1 VTSKSVVRADG
12 YQLKILPDVKLL
24 LHGNLRVLLVRRVL
38 LAVSGGLTA
47 GLSTLYI
54 KKVLNADAVIL
65 GLFGSIWSAVFVV
78 FILIGGWIGD
88 RYDRKKVLL
97 LGTALTLPNPIIYAL
112 ASSWEILILVNF
124 LGALG
129 SAISS
134 PVYNAILYS
143 SIEQKKRSRAVA
155 ALTVIASIA
164 NVVVPPASAYLI
176 QVMGGL
182 EEIRVMFVAQFIVSL
197 AVWIYTLGKL
207 RMMPSSKRNA
217 VKGFK
222 EVAKDM
228 IFQMRT
234 VYRMS
239 RERKAFSWVIMFSLG
254 PFAWQLISPFW
265 AIYAAEV
272 CMAPLFII
280 GLLPTVDSI
289 TRIFLQIPLANISD
303 KKGRK
308 RVILLIRPFRYA
320 AITALVLGGSYNNV
334 ITPFIPL
341 LVWMLDAVGTST
353 GPSFWALRT
362 EVMPKRVQSTWNAL
376 LNFVWYLSSIPA
388 SLLGGILWNIDP
400 RLPFLFAL
408 FVDAGL
414 RFPILIRYV
423 PETLVPLKRVPR
435 IGSHIIIYGLS
446 EAGLT
451 STARLV
457 QRSMKAEI
465 INASHVDIRRLN
477 RILRSEKRPVIIEGT
492 PALYAAKEEQDSVR
506 VLLVASREE
515 RTRRRAQKSKKPEF
529 VAFKEIE
536 EEDRKVDRIARRLY
550 NADLSS
556 MPPFDV
562 AINTERV
569 PPKKVAKIIAVLRE
583 EDEEQTSSE
592 KEN

>member
-1 VTSKSVVRADG
+1 
-12 YQLKILPDVKLL
+12 LKIIPDVKSLF
-24 LHGNLRVLLVRRVL
+24 HGNLRVLLIRRIL
-38 LAVSGGLTA
+38 LALSGGLTA

-54 KKVLNADAVIL
+54 KEVLGADAVIL

-88 RYDRKKVLL
+88 RYDRKKVFL

-112 ASSWEILILVNF
+112 ASDWHLLILVNF

-129 SAISS
+129 SAISN

-143 SIEQKKRSRAVA
+143 SIEQKKRSQIVASLAVM
-155 ALTVIASIA
+155 ASIVNMVA
-164 NVVVPPASAYLI
+164 PPLSAYII
-176 QVMGGL
+176 QMMGGL
-182 EEIRVMFVAQFIVSL
+182 EEIRKMFVAQFLISF
-197 AVWIYTLGKL
+197 AVWIYTLRKL
-207 RMMPSSKRNA
+207 KMMPTSERSE
-217 VKGFK
+217 VKGFVK
-222 EVAKDM
+222 AAKDM
-228 IFQMRT
+228 LFQMRT

-239 RERKAFSWVIMFSLG
+239 RERKAFSWVIMFLLG
-254 PFAWQLISPFW
+254 PFAWQLVSPFW
-265 AIYAAEV
+265 PIFAAEV
-272 CMAPLFII
+272 CLSPLLII
-280 GLLPTVDSI
+280 GLLPTVDSL

-308 RVILLIRPFRYA
+308 RVILLIRPFRYVA
-320 AITALVLGGSYNNV
+320 LTVLVLGGSYHNSV
-334 ITPFIPL
+334 TPFIPL
-341 LVWMLDAVGTST
+341 FVWMLDAIGTST

-362 EVMPKRVQSTWNAL
+362 EVMPKKVQSTWNAL
-376 LNFVWYLSSIPA
+376 LNFVWYLGAIPA
-388 SLLGGILWNIDP
+388 SLLGGFLWNIDP
-400 RLPFLFAL
+400 RLPFIFAL

-414 RFPILIRYV
+414 RLPILIRYV
-423 PETLVPLKRVPR
+423 PETLVTLRKVPR
-435 IGSHIIIYGLS
+435 IGPHILIYGLS

-465 INASHVDIRRLN
+465 ISAAHVDTRRLS
-477 RILRSEKRPVIIEGT
+477 RILKSEKRPVIIEGT
-492 PALYAAKEEQDSVR
+492 SALYAAKEEQDSIR

-529 VAFKEIE
+529 VAFKELE

-550 NADLSS
+550 HTDLSS

-583 EDEEQTSSE
+583 KEEEQSE
-592 KEN
+592 NTN

>member
-1 VTSKSVVRADG
+1 LR
-12 YQLKILPDVKLL
+12 IIPDVKSLFK
-24 LHGNLRVLLVRRVL
+24 GNLRVFLVRRVFL
-38 LAVSGGLTA
+38 TASGGLTA

-54 KKVLNADAVIL
+54 KEVLGADAVIL
-65 GLFGSIWSAVFVV
+65 GLFGSIWSAVFVF
-78 FILIGGWIGD
+78 FILVGGWIGD
-88 RYDRKKVLL
+88 RYDRKKVFL
-97 LGTALTLPNPIIYAL
+97 LGTALTLINPIIYAL
-112 ASSWEILILVNF
+112 ASNWHVLILVNF

-143 SIEQKKRSRAVA
+143 SMEQKKRSQIVATLAVM
-155 ALTVIASIA
+155 ASIV
-164 NVVVPPASAYLI
+164 NMVTPPLSAYLI
-176 QVMGGL
+176 QMMGGL
-182 EEIRVMFVAQFIVSL
+182 EEIRIMFVAQFILSL
-197 AVWIYTLGKL
+197 TVWIYTLKKL
-207 RMMPSSKRNA
+207 RTMPSSERNE
-217 VKGFK
+217 VKGVV
-222 EVAKDM
+222 EAAKDM
-228 IFQMRT
+228 LFQMKK

-239 RERKAFSWVIMFSLG
+239 RERKAFSWIIMFLLG
-254 PFAWQLISPFW
+254 PFAWQLVSPFW
-265 AIYAAEV
+265 PIYAAEV
-272 CMAPLFII
+272 CMSSLLII

-308 RVILLIRPFRYA
+308 KVILLIRPFRYA
-320 AITALVLGGSYNNV
+320 ALIAFILGGSYHNA

-341 LVWMLDAVGTST
+341 FVWMLDAVGTST
-353 GPSFWALRT
+353 GSSFWALRT

-376 LNFVWYLSSIPA
+376 LNFVWYLGSIPA
-388 SLLGGILWNIDP
+388 SLLGGVLWNVDP

-408 FVDAGL
+408 IIDAGL
-414 RFPILIRYV
+414 RLPILIRYV
-423 PETLVPLKRVPR
+423 PETLVPMRKVPR
-435 IGSHIIIYGLS
+435 IGPHILIYGLS

-465 INASHVDIRRLN
+465 INAAHADTRRLS

-492 PALYAAKEEQDSVR
+492 SALYAAKEEQDSVR

-529 VAFKEIE
+529 VAFKELE
-536 EEDRKVDRIARRLY
+536 EEDRKVDRIAKRLY
-550 NADLSS
+550 HADLSS

-569 PPKKVAKIIAVLRE
+569 PPKKVAKIIALLRE
-583 EDEEQTSSE
+583 KDEEESE
-592 KEN
+592 

>member
-1 VTSKSVVRADG
+1 MFK
-12 YQLKILPDVKLL
+12 
-24 LHGNLRVLLVRRVL
+24 GNLRVFLVRRVL
-38 LAVSGGLTA
+38 LTVSGGLTA

-54 KKVLNADAVIL
+54 KEILGADAIIL
-65 GLFGSIWSAVFVV
+65 GLFGSIWSVVFVF

-88 RYDRKKVLL
+88 KYDRKKIFL

-112 ASSWEILILVNF
+112 ASNWHILILVNF

-143 SIEQKKRSRAVA
+143 SIDQKKRSRVVA
-155 ALTVIASIA
+155 TLTVMASIV
-164 NVVVPPASAYLI
+164 NMVTPPLSAYII

-182 EEIRVMFVAQFIVSL
+182 EKIRIMFVAQFIISFS
-197 AVWIYTLGKL
+197 VWIYTFRNLSA
-207 RMMPSSKRNA
+207 MSSLERS
-217 VKGFK
+217 
-222 EVAKDM
+222 EVRGVVDAARDM
-228 IFQMRT
+228 FFQMRK
-234 VYRMS
+234 VYQMS
-239 RERKAFSWVIMFSLG
+239 RERKAFSWIIMFLLG

-265 AIYAAEV
+265 PIYAAEV
-272 CMAPLFII
+272 CGSSLLII
-280 GLLPTVDSI
+280 GLLPTVDSLI
-289 TRIFLQIPLANISD
+289 RILLQIPLANISD
-303 KKGRK
+303 RKGRK
-308 RVILLIRPFRYA
+308 KVILLIRPFRYA
-320 AITALVLGGSYNNV
+320 AILALILGGSYISAV
-334 ITPFIPL
+334 TPFIPL
-341 LVWMLDAVGTST
+341 FVWMLDAIGTST
-353 GPSFWALRT
+353 GSSFWALRT

-376 LNFVWYLSSIPA
+376 LNFVWYFGSIPA

-408 FVDAGL
+408 FIDAGL

-423 PETLVPLKRVPR
+423 PETVVPMRKAPR
-435 IGSHIIIYGLS
+435 IGPHILIYGLS

-465 INASHVDIRRLN
+465 ISASHADTRSLK
-477 RILRSEKRPVIIEGT
+477 RILKNEKRPMIIEGT

-515 RTRRRAQKSKKPEF
+515 RTRRRAKKSKKPEF
-529 VAFKEIE
+529 VAFKELE
-536 EEDRKVDRIARRLY
+536 EEDRKVDRIAKRLY
-550 NADLSS
+550 HADLSN

-569 PPKKVAKIIAVLRE
+569 SPEKVAKIIALLRE
-583 EDEEQTSSE
+583 KDE
-592 KEN
+592 KESE

>member
-1 VTSKSVVRADG
+1 
-12 YQLKILPDVKLL
+12 LKIIPDVKLL
-24 LHGNLRVLLVRRVL
+24 FNGNLRVLLVRRVL
-38 LAVSGGLTA
+38 LAASGGLTA

-54 KKVLNADAVIL
+54 KEALGADPVIL

-88 RYDRKKVLL
+88 RYDRKNVFL

-112 ASSWEILILVNF
+112 APSWHILILVNF

-143 SIEQKKRSRAVA
+143 SIEQKKRSQAVA
-155 ALTVIASIA
+155 ALAVMASIV
-164 NVVVPPASAYLI
+164 NMVVPPTSAYLI

-182 EEIRVMFVAQFIVSL
+182 EEIRKMFVAQFIISL
-197 AVWIYTLGKL
+197 AVWIYTFRRL
-207 RMMPSSKRNA
+207 RMMPSSERNE
-217 VKGFK
+217 VKGFT
-222 EVAKDM
+222 EAVKDM
-228 IFQMRT
+228 LFQMRT

-239 RERKAFSWVIMFSLG
+239 RERKAFSWVIMFLLG

-265 AIYAAEV
+265 PIYAAEV
-272 CMAPLFII
+272 CMSSLVII
-280 GLLPTVDSI
+280 GLLPTVDSLI
-289 TRIFLQIPLANISD
+289 RIFLQIPLANISD

-320 AITALVLGGSYNNV
+320 AITALVLGGSYT
-334 ITPFIPL
+334 TPIMPFVPL
-341 LVWMLDAVGTST
+341 FVWMLDAIGTST

-376 LNFVWYLSSIPA
+376 LNFVWYIGSIPA

-414 RFPILIRYV
+414 RLPVLIRYV
-423 PETLVPLKRVPR
+423 PETLVPLRKEAPR
-435 IGSHIIIYGLS
+435 IGPHILIYGLS

-465 INASHVDIRRLN
+465 INAAHVNTKRLTK
-477 RILRSEKRPVIIEGT
+477 ILRSEKRPVIIEGT
-492 PALYAAKEEQDSVR
+492 PALYAAKEERDSIR

-529 VAFKEIE
+529 VAFKELE

-550 NADLSS
+550 HADLSS

-569 PPKKVAKIIAVLRE
+569 SPKKVAKIISVLRE
-583 EDEEQTSSE
+583 KDEEQSESE
-592 KEN
+592 KEEN

>member
-1 VTSKSVVRADG
+1 MRLMG
-12 YQLKILPDVKLL
+12 YQLKIISDVKLL
-24 LHGNLRVLLVRRVL
+24 LKGNLRVLLVRRIF

-47 GLSTLYI
+47 GLSTLYM
-54 KKVLNADAVIL
+54 KEVLNADAVIL

-78 FILIGGWIGD
+78 SILIGGWVGD

-143 SIEQKKRSRAVA
+143 LIEQKKRSRAVA
-155 ALTVIASIA
+155 ALTVVASAA
-164 NVVVPPASAYLI
+164 NMVVPPASAYLI

-182 EEIRVMFVAQFIVSL
+182 EEIRIMFVAQFIIAL

-207 RMMPSSKRNA
+207 GMMPPSRKDEM
-217 VKGFK
+217 KGLRDI
-222 EVAKDM
+222 VKDM
-228 IFQMRT
+228 FFQMKT

-239 RERKAFSWVIMFSLG
+239 IERKAFSWIIMFLLG
-254 PFAWQLISPFW
+254 PFAWQLLSPFW
-265 AIYAAEV
+265 PIYAAEV
-272 CMAPLFII
+272 CMSPLLII
-280 GLLPTVDSI
+280 GLLPAVDSL

-303 KKGRK
+303 RKGRK

-320 AITALVLGGSYNNV
+320 AIMALVLGGSYNNA

-341 LVWMLDAVGTST
+341 LVWMLDAVGTSI

-362 EVMPKRVQSTWNAL
+362 EVMPKKVQSTWNAL

-414 RFPILIRYV
+414 RLPILIRYI
-423 PETLVPLKRVPR
+423 PETLVTLRKVPR
-435 IGSHIIIYGLS
+435 IGSHILIYGLS

-465 INASHVDIRRLN
+465 INVSHVDTRRLS
-477 RILRSEKRPVIIEGT
+477 RMLRSEKRPVIIEGT
-492 PALYAAKEEQDSVR
+492 PALYVAKEEQDSVR

-515 RTRRRAQKSKKPEF
+515 RTKRRAQKSKKPEF
-529 VAFKEIE
+529 VAFKELE
-536 EEDRKVDRIARRLY
+536 EEDRKVDRIARHLY
-550 NADLSS
+550 HADLSS

-569 PPKKVAKIIAVLRE
+569 PPEKVAKIIAVLRE
-583 EDEEQTSSE
+583 EDEKQ
-592 KEN
+592 KEPENEN

>member
-1 VTSKSVVRADG
+1 MR
-12 YQLKILPDVKLL
+12 IIPDVKTLFK
-24 LHGNLRVLLVRRVL
+24 GNLRVLLVRRVL
-38 LAVSGGLTA
+38 LTVSGGLTA

-54 KKVLNADAVIL
+54 KEILGADAVIL
-65 GLFGSIWSAVFVV
+65 GLFGSIWSAVFVF

-97 LGTALTLPNPIIYAL
+97 LGTALTLINPIIYAL
-112 ASSWEILILVNF
+112 APNWHVLILVNF

-143 SIEQKKRSRAVA
+143 SIEQKKRSQIVATLAVM
-155 ALTVIASIA
+155 ASIA
-164 NVVVPPASAYLI
+164 NMVTPPLSAYLI

-182 EEIRVMFVAQFIVSL
+182 EEIRKMFVAQFLISL
-197 AVWIYTLGKL
+197 VVWIYTFKKL
-207 RMMPSSKRNA
+207 MTMPSSERNEI
-217 VKGFK
+217 KG
-222 EVAKDM
+222 VVDAAKDM
-228 IFQMRT
+228 FFQMKK

-239 RERKAFSWVIMFSLG
+239 KERKASSWIVMFLLG
-254 PFAWQLISPFW
+254 PFAWQLVSPFW
-265 AIYAAEV
+265 PIYASEV
-272 CMAPLFII
+272 CKSSLLII

-289 TRIFLQIPLANISD
+289 IRIFLQIPLAKISD
-303 KKGRK
+303 RKGRK

-320 AITALVLGGSYNNV
+320 ALVVFILGGSYKNAV
-334 ITPFIPL
+334 TPFVPL
-341 LVWMLDAVGTST
+341 FVWMLDAVGTST
-353 GPSFWALRT
+353 GSSFWALRT
-362 EVMPKRVQSTWNAL
+362 EVMPKKVQSTWNAL

-408 FVDAGL
+408 IVDAGFRL
-414 RFPILIRYV
+414 PILIRYV
-423 PETLVPLKRVPR
+423 PETIVRMRKAPR
-435 IGSHIIIYGLS
+435 IGPHILIYGLS

-465 INASHVDIRRLN
+465 INAAQTDTKRLSK
-477 RILRSEKRPVIIEGT
+477 ILRSEKRPLIIEGT
-492 PALYAAKEEQDSVR
+492 PALYAAKDEQESVR

-515 RTRRRAQKSKKPEF
+515 RTRRRSQKSKKPEF
-529 VAFKEIE
+529 VAFKELE

-550 NADLSS
+550 HADLSS

-583 EDEEQTSSE
+583 KEDEE
-592 KEN
+592 KE

>member
-1 VTSKSVVRADG
+1 LR
-12 YQLKILPDVKLL
+12 IIPDVKMLFK
-24 LHGNLRVLLVRRVL
+24 GNLRVLLVRRVL
-38 LAVSGGLTA
+38 LTVSGGLTA

-54 KKVLNADAVIL
+54 KETLGADAVIL
-65 GLFGSIWSAVFVV
+65 GLFGSIWSAVFVF

-97 LGTALTLPNPIIYAL
+97 LGTALTLINPIIYAL
-112 ASSWEILILVNF
+112 APNWHVLILVNF

-143 SIEQKKRSRAVA
+143 SIEQKKRSQIVATLAVM
-155 ALTVIASIA
+155 ASIA
-164 NVVVPPASAYLI
+164 NMVTPPLSAYLI

-182 EEIRVMFVAQFIVSL
+182 EEIRKMFVAQFLISL
-197 AVWIYTLGKL
+197 VVWIYTFKKL
-207 RMMPSSKRNA
+207 MTMPSSERNEI
-217 VKGFK
+217 KG
-222 EVAKDM
+222 
-228 IFQMRT
+228 
-234 VYRMS
+234 
-239 RERKAFSWVIMFSLG
+239 
-254 PFAWQLISPFW
+254 
-265 AIYAAEV
+265 IYASEV
-272 CMAPLFII
+272 CKSSLLII

-289 TRIFLQIPLANISD
+289 IRIFLQIPLAKISD
-303 KKGRK
+303 RKGRK

-320 AITALVLGGSYNNV
+320 ALVVFILGGSYKNAV
-334 ITPFIPL
+334 TPFVPL
-341 LVWMLDAVGTST
+341 FVWMFDAVGTST
-353 GPSFWALRT
+353 GSSFWALRT
-362 EVMPKRVQSTWNAL
+362 EVMPKKVQSTWNAL

-408 FVDAGL
+408 IVDAGFRL
-414 RFPILIRYV
+414 PILIRYV
-423 PETLVPLKRVPR
+423 PETIVRMRKAPR
-435 IGSHIIIYGLS
+435 IGPHILIYGLS

-465 INASHVDIRRLN
+465 INATQTDTKRLSK
-477 RILRSEKRPVIIEGT
+477 ILRSEKRPLIIEGT
-492 PALYAAKEEQDSVR
+492 PALYAAKDEQESVR

-515 RTRRRAQKSKKPEF
+515 RTRRRSQKSKKPEF
-529 VAFKEIE
+529 VAFKELE

-550 NADLSS
+550 HADLSS

-562 AINTERV
+562 AINTERI

-583 EDEEQTSSE
+583 KEDEE
-592 KEN
+592 KE